1 MYILVAMYS
10 LRYTCISTTPHV
22 WSWYPSH
29 KLLHFPNPGIQFQTL
44 YKLTLYCTQAP
55 HWPCHGDGI
64 IISTQSDSQP
74 KPRRGSPGKDV
85 LGLGFQLEILHGNFK
100 KTKNKKK
107 HLWDFKGN
115 KMKKDWKPEPKPNK
129 KRGLKKLCDEVG
141 CCKVFIMTCLERA
154 RLTNAVILYS
164 KCEAIKIFIVCYHM
178 P

>member
-55 HWPCHGDGI
+55 HWPYHGDGI

-85 LGLGFQLEILHGNFK
+85 LGLGFQLEILHGDFQKNSETSRGK
-100 KTKNKKK
+100 KWRRTENQNQNQTKGEALKSYVMKWDAVK
-107 HLWDFKGN
+107 FLLWLV
-115 KMKKDWKPEPKPNK
+115 WKE
-129 KRGLKKLCDEVG
+129 L
-141 CCKVFIMTCLERA
+141 A
-154 RLTNAVILYS
+154 
-164 KCEAIKIFIVCYHM
+164 
-178 P
+178 